1 MIDVAWN
8 IQEDDPDAELTGN
21 PRPLLGTWH
30 FLRNSLRREWRT
42 WVGLAALGA
51 SLGMAAA
58 ILMPP
63 SSTATVTLLMAHPAS
78 IDGPAAIATDVSL
91 LNTREVAARTVR
103 ELGLD
108 LTPDGF
114 QSAITAEPVTTQIL
128 TITIS
133 GPDDASAVVRAD
145 ALVRQYLDFRASQM
159 RSLTS
164 GLISGYKTRIAAMQ
178 EQVNGL
184 NRQYAQFSE
193 LGAAGQGRADEV
205 LAQRAGLNA
214 QISSMQQAIE
224 QETLQTDAA
233 VASTHVVDAA
243 HAVRHSAKRA
253 MVLNVGSG
261 LIGGAALGIGLVLFR
276 ALTSDRLRRR
286 QDVALALGAP
296 VRFSVAS
303 DGPAERRLGRL
314 RQRLWARLPW
324 RRVAAREGPWR
335 GRDLQ
340 ALVSGLG
347 TALTP
352 HPGAADLAKPPA
364 EGATTAGSSGA
375 TPGGSS
381 GATPGAAAAGTSA
394 GLTGSKSAKSTS
406 AAISPSPRRSASARA
421 TIPDSTGTATSR
433 QPVRS
438 QARRQSR
445 DGVPPGGETGAPSV
459 GRARNR
465 AGGGRRSGA
474 PNGVALASIGNARAA
489 ANVVSAAASHLRG
502 LGLSVFL
509 VDLSSSGTLISH
521 ASAGPAPV
529 DGEVFTE
536 SALAVGSAGGGRTGP
551 VPGVFRPTGIPGLAR
566 GPRGAV
572 PGAVIDLPVGDPRRG
587 GWDAADVVL
596 ALVEVDPGIDVENLR
611 SWVGQVVPLVSAGR
625 STAELLE
632 TTAELIRTAGLSLPF
647 AMMVGSDAS
656 DESLGLV
663 DPAAPEAAVSVR

>member
-8 IQEDDPDAELTGN
+8 IQDDDRDADLTGN

-42 WVGLAALGA
+42 WVGLAGLGA

-103 ELGLD
+103 ELGLG
-108 LTPDGF
+108 LTPEGF

-133 GPDDASAVVRAD
+133 GPDDASAVARAD
-145 ALVRQYLDFRASQM
+145 ALVTQYLDFRATQM
-159 RSLTS
+159 SSLTS
-164 GLISGYKTRIAAMQ
+164 GLISGYNTRIAAMK
-178 EQVNGL
+178 EQVNVL
-184 NRQYAQFSE
+184 TQQYKQFSE
-193 LGAAGQGRADEV
+193 LGAAGQGRADEI

-214 QISSMQQAIE
+214 QINSTQQAIDNE
-224 QETLQTDAA
+224 RLQTDAA

-253 MVLNVGSG
+253 MVLDVGSG

-286 QDVALALGAP
+286 QDVALALSAP

-303 DGPAERRLGRL
+303 DGPAESRLGRL
-314 RQRLWARLPW
+314 RQRLWARFPVRPL
-324 RRVAAREGPWR
+324 AAQQASWR

-340 ALVSGLG
+340 ALVSGLEA
-347 TALTP
+347 ALTP
-352 HPGAADLAKPPA
+352 HPGAADLAKPPT

-375 TPGGSS
+375 TA
-381 GATPGAAAAGTSA
+381 GATAAGTL
-394 GLTGSKSAKSTS
+394 GGPTGSRSAKSTS
-406 AAISPSPRRSASARA
+406 AAISPSPRRTASARA
-421 TIPDSTGTATSR
+421 TVPDGTGTSTSR

-438 QARRQSR
+438 QPSRQSR
-445 DGVPPGGETGAPSV
+445 DRVQSGGDAGAVSA

-465 AGGGRRSGA
+465 AGGGRRTGP
-474 PNGVALASIGNARAA
+474 PNGVALAAIGNARAA
-489 ANVVSAAASHLRG
+489 ADVVSAAANQLRG
-502 LGLSVFL
+502 LGLSVFV
-509 VDLSSSGTLISH
+509 VDLSASGALISH
-521 ASAGPAPV
+521 PSPGAARI
-529 DGEVFTE
+529 DQEVSTE
-536 SALAVGSAGGGRTGP
+536 RALAAASVGGGRTSP
-551 VPGVFRPTGIPGLAR
+551 VAGVFRPTGIPGLAR

-596 ALVEVDPGIDVENLR
+596 ALVQVDPGIDVENLR
-611 SWVGQVVPLVSAGR
+611 SWVDRVVPLVSAGR

-647 AMMVGSDAS
+647 AMMVGSDAF

-663 DPAAPEAAVSVR
+663 DPAAPESAASVRQG